1 MKLIITIIKD
11 TDDRSV
17 INSLV
22 SENFRVTRMASMGG
36 FLRQGNVTLMI
47 GVDDDRVMQAVD
59 LIKRACKEPEK
70 GQHRAT
76 IFVVNAI
83 HFEQT

>member
-1 MKLIITIIKD
+1 MKLIIAIVKD
-11 TDDRSV
+11 TDDRAV
-17 INSLV
+17 ISRLV
-22 SENFRVTRMASMGG
+22 ESRFRVTRMASTGG

-47 GVDDDRVMQAVD
+47 GTDDSQVERV
-59 LIKRACKEPEK
+59 IKIIQSACRDPEHE
-70 GQHRAT
+70 QHRAT